1 MLIEQSVLKGRY
13 RIAHP
18 MEEGGYGKVY
28 RAYDQGLKIDVA
40 IKETLYEHADFVKGF
55 QREAEMLAPLQHEAL
70 PKVFDTFTL
79 ADQAYIVMRYIEGE
93 NLGDYLKRQ
102 AERRVDVSTAL
113 TIVLPVLDALEY
125 LHSQQPSPIIHRDIK
140 PSNIRLTPDENVF
153 LVDFGI
159 SRASDT
165 TTSTTSTPRAMT
177 AGFSPIEQY
186 EQDDPVDE
194 RSDIYALG
202 ATLYYMLTGFVP
214 HAAASRINVDP
225 VSPLHEVENSISP
238 RMSEVVAKMMAIRAA
253 DRYQSINEVREA
265 LTTVATPAPKI
276 VPAPRDTAPPSW

>member
-1 MLIEQSVLKGRY
+1 MLLEQSVLQGRY

-18 MEEGGYGKVY
+18 MDEGGYGKVY
-28 RAYDQGLKIDVA
+28 RAYDQRLKIDVA
-40 IKETLYEHADFVKGF
+40 IKETLYEHADFVKVF

-70 PKVFDTFTL
+70 PKVIDAFSL
-79 ADQAYIVMRYIEGE
+79 AEQTYIVMSYIAGG

-102 AERRVDVSTAL
+102 PERRVDVSTAL
-113 TIVLPVLDALEY
+113 AIILPVLDALDY
-125 LHSQQPSPIIHRDIK
+125 LHSQQSPIIHRDIK
-140 PSNIRLTPDENVF
+140 PSNIRLTPDEHVF

-202 ATLYYMLTGFVP
+202 ATLYYILAGFVP
-214 HAAASRINVDP
+214 HAAASRINVDRAF
-225 VSPLHEVENSISP
+225 VSL
-238 RMSEVVAKMMAIRAA
+238 R
-253 DRYQSINEVREA
+253 
-265 LTTVATPAPKI
+265 
-276 VPAPRDTAPPSW
+276 